1 MFIGVLSMLNDLVIQ
16 SLNFLEDQLIDPRN
30 TLDNFYFKDGTKV
43 ILDHRIEKIAAS
55 ASSYVITTDA
65 DTNVKTTLIFDN
77 DLSGSLSA
85 TFDSDPV
92 TYSINPIQARSGQIN
107 TITVTNAAAEAYYLS
122 IVRILVQSST

>member
-1 MFIGVLSMLNDLVIQ
+1 MFTGVLFMLNDLVIQ

-30 TLDNFYFKDGTKV
+30 VLDSLYYKDGTEIIV
-43 ILDHRIEKIAAS
+43 DHRIEKIAAS

-77 DLSGSLSA
+77 NLSGSLSA

-92 TYSINPIQARSGQIN
+92 AYTIDPLQVRSGQIN
-107 TITVTNAAAEAYYLS
+107 TITISNAVSEPLYLS
-122 IVRILVQSST
+122 IVRIMVQSSA